1 LNPLYYSNITVY
13 NLSFFNSPSRII
25 TENSAVKGEDGEESK
40 KSFFAYTGL
49 EILGDIPL
57 CRRKSKHKHS
67 PQGNELCGM
76 GEQ

>member
-1 LNPLYYSNITVY
+1 
-13 NLSFFNSPSRII
+13 
-25 TENSAVKGEDGEESK
+25 VKGEDGEESK

-57 CRRKSKHKHS
+57 CSRKSKHKHS

-76 GEQ
+76 GERWAPEPADEAGGEKPRL

>member
-1 LNPLYYSNITVY
+1 
-13 NLSFFNSPSRII
+13 
-25 TENSAVKGEDGEESK
+25 VKGEDGEESK

-49 EILGDIPL
+49 EILGDVPL

-76 GEQ
+76 GSGEPPNQQMRLEARSPG